1 MIRTSV
7 FVFSIGCLVLL
18 FAAATA
24 PVPAYAQVVELT
36 YNTFFPVTHAH
47 TVNAD
52 EWIKEIEKRTNGK
65 VKITMFAGGT
75 LSPPDQT
82 YAGVIK
88 GVSDIGM
95 GVAAYNKGRFPL
107 TEVLEMPLGHKNG
120 LQMTRLMNAF
130 YKKFQPKEWS
140 GTQVM
145 YLHGYGPGQLHTK
158 KPVNNLEDLK
168 GMKIR
173 CTGTSAKIIKA
184 LGALPVAMPQTEV
197 YDALQKGVAEGL
209 LSPPEVLKFWRF
221 AEVTNST
228 TVSKGAA
235 YSMTFWVV
243 MNKKKWASLPQDVQ
257 ATIEQIN
264 QEWIEKTGQAWDK
277 MDAEGVEFAESKGH
291 KFIEISKEED
301 ERWGKA
307 VLPIRGE
314 YVAEMK
320 QKGLPG
326 DEALKFCLDWLSKNP

>member
-1 MIRTSV
+1 
-7 FVFSIGCLVLL
+7 
-18 FAAATA
+18 
-24 PVPAYAQVVELT
+24 
-36 YNTFFPVTHAH
+36 
-47 TVNAD
+47 
-52 EWIKEIEKRTNGK
+52 
-65 VKITMFAGGT
+65 
-75 LSPPDQT
+75 
-82 YAGVIK
+82 
-88 GVSDIGM
+88 
-95 GVAAYNKGRFPL
+95 
-107 TEVLEMPLGHKNG
+107 
-120 LQMTRLMNAF
+120 
-130 YKKFQPKEWS
+130 
-140 GTQVM
+140 
-145 YLHGYGPGQLHTK
+145 LHTK

-277 MDAEGVEFAESKGH
+277 MDAEGVEFAKSKGH